1 MNALPSLAIKNLAL
15 EVLYAS
21 CLPQGIAAAA
31 DPTDNYRRIWTR
43 DGIITGLAGVL
54 LDDVRII
61 DHFVKT
67 VLYLGEFQD
76 RTGIIPSNV
85 GVEARP
91 TVSYGSTAG
100 RVDATAWWVIGALL
114 LMREYPDRIEDVRS
128 LESRVLRAMEVLEIW
143 EMNLGHLIYTPLG
156 GNWADEYLVQGHTLY
171 DNLLR
176 LWGLQLASVVIKDTK
191 WGVKAL
197 KVKGKIEQ
205 NFMYEPHPEM
215 PRYHRDAYAR
225 IERDP
230 GYLFAAIGPA
240 GYDTRWD
247 LAGNALGLLMGFI
260 QKADQTETY
269 INSLMQSL
277 PGQLIPAFWPVVC
290 PGEPEWELLKNNYNF
305 RFKNKPHHFHNGGS
319 WPVFSGLMA
328 MAMASIDKTD
338 TALKIHRSMTEALG
352 REEPAYRFFEYFDTQ
367 NGQGHGVSQ
376 ICYSASGW
384 LFSDI
389 AANGTMK
396 TLKHLFE

>member
-1 MNALPSLAIKNLAL
+1 M
-15 EVLYAS
+15 
-21 CLPQGIAAAA
+21 
-31 DPTDNYRRIWTR
+31 DNYRRIWAR
-43 DGIITGLAGVL
+43 DGIIAGIAGIVQGDERIMDHLA
-54 LDDVRII
+54 
-61 DHFVKT
+61 KT
-67 VLYLGEFQD
+67 ILYLGKFQD

-85 GVEARP
+85 GVGSSPA
-91 TVSYGSTAG
+91 VSYGSTAG

-114 LMREYPDRIEDVRS
+114 MMREKPEMMGNVRS
-128 LESRVLRAMEVLEIW
+128 LESRVLRAMDVLEIW

-156 GNWADEYLVQGHTLY
+156 GNWADEYLLQGHTLY

-176 LWGLQLASVVIKDTK
+176 LWGLQLASGVIKDTK

-197 KVKGKIEQ
+197 KVRGKIEQ
-205 NFMYEPHPEM
+205 NYFYTSNPEI

-225 IERDP
+225 IEHDP

-247 LAGNALGLLMGFI
+247 LAGNSLGLLLGFT

-269 INSLMQSL
+269 INSLMHRL
-277 PGQLIPAFWPVVC
+277 PGQLIPAFWPVIH

-305 RFKNKPHHFHNGGS
+305 RFKNKPYHFHNGGS
-319 WPVFSGLMA
+319 WPVFSGLMC

-338 TALKIHRSMTEALG
+338 TALKIHRSMSEALG

-389 AANGTMK
+389 AANGNMK
-396 TLKHLFE
+396 TLKHLFA